1 MKDNISKENISTQ
14 ADKLKELVGVEP
26 TQKETKI
33 IAITSGKGGVGKS
46 TIAANMAYILSD
58 MNYKVALFDA
68 DIGLANLDIIFN
80 IQPRYNLVDVLKEE
94 ATFEEVLLH
103 INKNL
108 ILIPGDS
115 GDEIFNFANEELSKK
130 IMKEAEDSLKGVDY
144 IIIDTGAGI
153 SKINQSF
160 LSLSDEIIVITMPD
174 PSAITD
180 AYATIK
186 VISKFKKSVN
196 LLLNFVKNEK
206 EGEIIYKKISKVAD
220 NNIEGFKLNYI
231 GSISRNDLII
241 KCSKK
246 RILFVKEYQNSLSF
260 FELNEIVRN
269 IISKLEHKLLP
280 QKKSGLAI
288 FVKQLINRF

>member
-186 VISKFKKSVN
+186 VISKFKNSVN

-220 NNIEGFKLNYI
+220 NNL
-231 GSISRNDLII
+231 SLIHI
-241 KCSKK
+241 
-246 RILFVKEYQNSLSF
+246 
-260 FELNEIVRN
+260 
-269 IISKLEHKLLP
+269 
-280 QKKSGLAI
+280 
-288 FVKQLINRF
+288 